1 MGVIVENRGMID
13 QFLSVLRTL
22 VETENPV
29 LVLLG
34 VVITV
39 FVVVWVLL
47 MLINAAIIGMRR
59 LRAEADGGVRIPMG
73 FRVKPAKIN
82 RETGAFILV
91 YPRWQKANKD
101 GTRNYRYRDNAVV
114 KGFSVLELGRWRFAS
129 RSVLQFY
136 EFVVRLRSMGH
147 VIAPSR
153 EEMEK
158 LNQVSARARLRWTGN
173 TSGGLYHRFAE
184 APSQFETFCAELY
197 RELGYQVE
205 VTPPVAD
212 GGFDL
217 DMFRSGER
225 TLVECKCFKPDN
237 PVGRPVLQKLFGAN
251 ATENANRL
259 IAVTTSTF
267 SRGAI
272 AYAKE
277 VGIELVE
284 GRDLVAMCSRV
295 WGAHSPTQEP
305 MMEDAQLSLE
315 DHLLN
320 MPIDI
325 RDRYASVG

>member
-1 MGVIVENRGMID
+1 M
-13 QFLSVLRTL
+13 
-22 VETENPV
+22 
-29 LVLLG
+29 
-34 VVITV
+34 
-39 FVVVWVLL
+39 
-47 MLINAAIIGMRR
+47 
-59 LRAEADGGVRIPMG
+59 
-73 FRVKPAKIN
+73 
-82 RETGAFILV
+82 
-91 YPRWQKANKD
+91 
-101 GTRNYRYRDNAVV
+101 
-114 KGFSVLELGRWRFAS
+114 
-129 RSVLQFY
+129 LQFY

-158 LNQVSARARLRWTGN
+158 LNRVSARARLRWTGN

-184 APSQFETFCAELY
+184 APSQFEIFCAELY

-237 PVGRPVLQKLFGAN
+237 PVCRPVLQKLFGAN
-251 ATENANRL
+251 ATENANHL

-325 RDRYASVG
+325 RDRYASLG

>member
-1 MGVIVENRGMID
+1 MGVIAENRDMID

-59 LRAEADGGVRIPMG
+59 LRAEADVGVRIPMG

-136 EFVVRLRSMGH
+136 ETPFDGPCDCS
-147 VIAPSR
+147 IA
-153 EEMEK
+153 
-158 LNQVSARARLRWTGN
+158 
-173 TSGGLYHRFAE
+173 
-184 APSQFETFCAELY
+184 
-197 RELGYQVE
+197 
-205 VTPPVAD
+205 
-212 GGFDL
+212 
-217 DMFRSGER
+217 
-225 TLVECKCFKPDN
+225 
-237 PVGRPVLQKLFGAN
+237 
-251 ATENANRL
+251 
-259 IAVTTSTF
+259 
-267 SRGAI
+267 
-272 AYAKE
+272 
-277 VGIELVE
+277 
-284 GRDLVAMCSRV
+284 
-295 WGAHSPTQEP
+295 
-305 MMEDAQLSLE
+305 
-315 DHLLN
+315 
-320 MPIDI
+320 
-325 RDRYASVG
+325 

>member
-1 MGVIVENRGMID
+1 MFD
-13 QFLSVLRTL
+13 QFLRVLGTF
-22 VETENPV
+22 VETDNPV

-34 VVITV
+34 VAIAV
-39 FVVVWVLL
+39 FVAVWLLL
-47 MLINAAIIGMRR
+47 MVVDVAVTVVRR
-59 LRAEADGGVRIPMG
+59 LRAEADVGVRIPRG

-82 RETGAFILV
+82 RGTGAFILV

-101 GTRNYRYRDNAVV
+101 GTRDYRYRDNTVV
-114 KGFSVLELGRWRFAS
+114 RGFSVLELGRWRFAS

-136 EFVVRLRSMGH
+136 EFVLRLRSMGH

-184 APSQFETFCAELY
+184 EPRQFEIFCAELY
-197 RELGYQVE
+197 RELGYRVE

-217 DMFRSGER
+217 EMFRPGER
-225 TLVECKCFKPDN
+225 TLVECKCFKPDAS
-237 PVGRPVLQKLFGAN
+237 VGRPILQKLFGAN

-259 IAVTTSTF
+259 IVVTTSTF
-267 SRGAI
+267 SKGAI

-320 MPIDI
+320 MPIDL
-325 RDRYASVG
+325 RDRYASLR